1 MLLDKKDFKMR
12 LSRISPFVIAGAAL
26 LAGCDAHPGRMLGK
40 NLPDETQVVDGPSL
54 ALPPS
59 FELRPPREAQDYEAL
74 LRQQKTLEAESLITG
89 VSASQVTTFSDAS
102 SSVPNGDVWLVK
114 QVSTQSGVVADPNV
128 RSELDAAAKTD
139 EATKETSAQKSKKG
153 LFKRWFGS
161 SDDE

>member
-1 MLLDKKDFKMR
+1 MR

-59 FELRPPREAQDYEAL
+59 FELRPPREAQDYEAV

-89 VSASQVTTFSDAS
+89 VSGTQVTTFDGS
-102 SSVPNGDVWLVK
+102 SSVPNADEWLVK

-128 RSELDAAAKTD
+128 RSELEATAKAD
-139 EATKETSAQKSKKG
+139 EAAPKDTSEQKAKKG
-153 LFKRWFGS
+153 LLKRWFGR